1 MKMIVETF
9 IITLITALIIFSIG
23 AIIDRNACMKA
34 LEQLKNV
41 TDSQLEE
48 MEENLADQREA
59 HSKLLSQKKSSE
71 TNTGQI
77 VEQLAPFLDHFK
89 YNPKKAQFL
98 GQPIDYIIFE
108 DDQIIFVEVKS
119 GKSRLSPKQ
128 RNIKRLV
135 TEGKV
140 TWDEI
145 RVK

>member
-1 MKMIVETF
+1 MIIEA
-9 IITLITALIIFSIG
+9 IITILFTALILYTASTY
-23 AIIDRNACMKA
+23 MSWQMSLKA
-34 LEQLKNV
+34 LERLREV
-41 TDSQLEE
+41 TDEQLAE
-48 MEENLADQREA
+48 MQENLQKQREA

-77 VEQLAPFLDHFK
+77 VEQLAPFLDHFRH
-89 YNPKKAQFL
+89 NPKKAQFL

-108 DDQIIFVEVKS
+108 DEEIIFVEVKS

-145 RVK
+145 RIK